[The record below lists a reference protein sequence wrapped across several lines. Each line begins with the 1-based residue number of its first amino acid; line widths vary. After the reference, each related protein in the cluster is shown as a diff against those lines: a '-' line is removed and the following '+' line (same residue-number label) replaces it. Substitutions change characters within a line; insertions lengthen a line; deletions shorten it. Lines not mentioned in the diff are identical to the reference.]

1 MKTKSTD
8 MGFYK
13 SLLFLAIP
21 IAMQNLIT
29 VAVSMMDTVMLGKL
43 GDTVIAASSLANQL
57 FFVLTILLFGVSG
70 GAHVLI
76 SQFWGKGDIEKIK
89 RVFAIMYRIAIL
101 LALLFTVIAIFFPM
115 QAMSVFSTDAGV
127 IEAGASYLKIVGFSY
142 VLFAL
147 TSSTIITLRSVG
159 TVRISVIVYSVSL
172 VVNTVLNA
180 IFIFGL
186 LGFPAM
192 GIQGA
197 AIATLISRMVEL
209 MIIAI
214 FLFKIEDKIRLRFS
228 DLMKAARTDY
238 LLYLN
243 ASLPIIGN
251 ELVWALGNMT
261 TTIIIGRMG
270 TEIAAA
276 SSITTV
282 VFQFVTVF
290 AFGISSGS
298 GVMIGNTI
306 GAGEYEIAKKRSR
319 GVIVLAIILG
329 LISAIFMFILR
340 PFAINFYDVS
350 ELARAAAF
358 EIMASSAICMV
369 FQVTAVVSMMGIL
382 RSGGDNRF
390 VLVADTIFLWLF
402 AIPLGFLAA
411 FVFHLPVGLV
421 YLCLKSDEILK
432 VLFSIPRVFKGKWIN
447 DVTKQ

>member
-1 MKTKSTD
+1 MNKKTAD

-21 IAMQNLIT
+21 IALQNLIT

-43 GDTVIAASSLANQL
+43 GDTVIASSSLANQI
-57 FFVLTILLFGVSG
+57 FFVLSILLFGVSG
-70 GAHVLI
+70 GANVLI

-89 RVFAIMYRIAIL
+89 RVFAVMYRITIL
-101 LALLFTVIAIFFPM
+101 IALLFTVVAVFFPE
-115 QAMSVFSTDAGV
+115 QAMSIFSTDAGV
-127 IEAGASYLKIVGFSY
+127 IEAGASYLRIVGFSY
-142 VLFAL
+142 VIFAL

-172 VVNTVLNA
+172 VVNTLLNA
-180 IFIFGL
+180 VLIFGL

-192 GIQGA
+192 GIRGA
-197 AIATLISRMVEL
+197 AIATLISRIVEL
-209 MIIAI
+209 CIVAI
-214 FLFKIEDKIRLRFS
+214 FLFKIEDKLKLRFS
-228 DLMKAARTDY
+228 DLIKADRADY
-238 LLYLN
+238 ILYLN

-261 TTIIIGRMG
+261 TSIIIGRMG

-290 AFGISSGS
+290 AFGISSGA

-306 GAGEYEIAKKRSR
+306 GAGEYDIAKKRSK
-319 GVIVLAIILG
+319 GVLVLAVILG
-329 LISAIFMFILR
+329 LLSAGFMLILR
-340 PFAINFYDVS
+340 PFAIDFYDVS
-350 ELARAAAF
+350 ELARTAAF
-358 EIMASSAICMV
+358 EIMFSSAISMV

-390 VLVADTIFLWLF
+390 VLIADTVFLWFF
-402 AIPLGFLAA
+402 AIPIGYLGA
-411 FVFHLPVGLV
+411 FVFHLPVGIV
-421 YLCLKSDEILK
+421 YLLLKSDEILK
-432 VLFSIPRVFKGKWIN
+432 VLFSVPRVFGGKWVN